1 MIPFSGNPP
10 NRAIEKRT
18 DSDWIEA
25 KRRDPSSLVLPMW
38 RLEPFLPEPE
48 KSGSA
53 VDLGLLRLGIVD
65 SVVGAGAPSIF
76 SGSRSDRAVFALDLS
91 EAADIANAG
100 PLARFGYFR
109 DTRMAARRSCS
120 PNKGWRSRC

>member
-53 VDLGLLRLGIVD
+53 VDLGLLRL
-65 SVVGAGAPSIF
+65 SIF